1 MKDEREPRM
10 TERDET
16 EAKRLLR
23 EGPGSVGAGYR
34 MKNLKKRY
42 PRQYGRLSEG
52 RYQERLFD

>member
-1 MKDEREPRM
+1 MGSEEPRM

-16 EAKRLLR
+16 ETKKLLH

-42 PRQYGRLSEG
+42 PRQYGRISEE
-52 RYQERLFD
+52 RYQGKLFD